1 MGPML
6 RAMLRNP
13 VRPGLLIVEIAVT
26 LAIVINCLS
35 VLVDQRAELTGPT
48 GIDEENII
56 AVTMR
61 PWDAEYNDDTFR
73 YSLVDRDMARLRALP
88 GVVDASAFRPFPLQ
102 GGGSS
107 TQVKPLGAPDEAK
120 IRTPVYQADE
130 HALNTLGLEL
140 VAGRDFT
147 VDDVPLERGPR
158 ILNVIVTQAVADRL
172 YPDGNALGQSID
184 TGSEEWPDV
193 IVGIVREM
201 HTPYGGGPMEDQIV
215 IYPARTRSGSRM
227 SYLIRAEPGQR
238 DGLIPVIEEALLS
251 EDERRVIEIRT
262 LLDFKAQG
270 YALTSLLAGVLTT
283 IIFLLLFVTSLGL
296 FGMTSFAVTQ
306 RTREVG
312 VRRAL
317 GATRET
323 MMGQFLFESFLITA
337 AGTGL
342 GLAGAVGLNMFLV
355 TAMEAKTLA
364 PGYALAGVGLL
375 WLVGLVATVAPA
387 YRASCLEPALA
398 TRTV

>member
-6 RAMLRNP
+6 RALLRNP
-13 VRPGLLIVEIAVT
+13 VRPGLLVVEIAVT

-35 VLVDQRAELTGPT
+35 VLVDQRAELTQPT
-48 GIDEENII
+48 GIDEANII
-56 AVTMR
+56 AVTML
-61 PWDAEYNDDTFR
+61 PWDSEYEDDTFR
-73 YSLVDRDMARLRALP
+73 NSLVNRDMDRLRSLT

-107 TQVKPLGAPDEAK
+107 MQVKTLGAPDEAK
-120 IRTPVYQADE
+120 IRTPVYRADE
-130 HALNTLGLEL
+130 HALDTLGLEL
-140 VAGRDFT
+140 VAGRNFAP
-147 VDDVPLERGPR
+147 DDVPMEPGPR
-158 ILNVIVTQAVADRL
+158 ILNVIVTQAVADAL

-193 IVGIVREM
+193 IVGIVRRM

-215 IYPARTRSGSRM
+215 IYPATTRSGSYM
-227 SYLIRAEPGQR
+227 TYLVRAEPGQR

-251 EDERRVIEIRT
+251 EDERRVINIRT
-262 LLDFKAQG
+262 LMEYKAQG
-270 YALTSLLAGVLTT
+270 NTLTSLLAGVLGT

-296 FGMTSFAVTQ
+296 FGMTSFSVTQ

-317 GATRET
+317 GATRGN
-323 MMGQFLFESFLITA
+323 MMRQFLFESFLITA
-337 AGTGL
+337 VGTGL
-342 GLAGAVGLNMFLV
+342 GLAGAVGLNMMLV
-355 TAMEAKTLA
+355 GTMEAKVLA
-364 PGYALAGVGLL
+364 PGFAIFGVAIL
-375 WLVGLVATVAPA
+375 WLVGLVATIAPA
-387 YRASCLEPALA
+387 YRASCLAPALA